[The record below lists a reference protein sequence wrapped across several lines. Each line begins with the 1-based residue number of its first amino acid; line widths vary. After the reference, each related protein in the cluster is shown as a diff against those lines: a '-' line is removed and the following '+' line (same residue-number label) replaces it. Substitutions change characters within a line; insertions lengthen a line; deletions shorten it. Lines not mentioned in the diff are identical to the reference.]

1 MLTHWVI
8 ITSFISVQENP
19 KIPDLARHE
28 HAIVR
33 ATSLKPSPNPNKLQL
48 FELVGIEI
56 ATAMPYIADM
66 LFIETS
72 KFTELVQSQLND
84 DEYAALQW
92 MLLERPDA
100 GAIVPGSGGVR
111 KLRWGLRGKG
121 KRGGIRVIYYWKT
134 ADDEIWLLT
143 LYAKNVRENIPANL
157 LKQIAQEI
165 DDD

>member
-1 MLTHWVI
+1 ML
-8 ITSFISVQENP
+8 SFI
-19 KIPDLARHE
+19 KIHSFLDWL
-28 HAIVR
+28 
-33 ATSLKPSPNPNKLQL
+33 
-48 FELVGIEI
+48 GIEL

-66 LFIETS
+66 LFIEAP
-72 KFTELVQSQLND
+72 KFTELVKEHLSD

-100 GAIVPGSGGVR
+100 GPIVPGSGGVR
-111 KLRWGLRGKG
+111 KLRWGLRGRG

-143 LYAKNVRENIPANL
+143 LYTKNVQENIPAHL

-165 DDD
+165 NDD